1 MEFTQEQFEALKERN
16 IKCLA
21 KTLFPNI
28 RAAQNLT
35 YSQLDVVRKIAFSE
49 VKRLNLSAFTRWGK
63 TQCVAIGVAIY
74 ILLNNNKKVKFI
86 GPTNEQAG
94 LIRDY
99 MSELI
104 IDCEFLSALVDLDV
118 SGVQRLKKETSKNRL
133 TFKNGCE
140 YRIIS
145 AHGKGFA
152 AMGHGGDLIIMDEAA
167 LISREAYAKITR
179 MLGDDPEKAVLIEL
193 YNPWDRNTKAFDH
206 SISPRFER
214 IEIGW
219 KLGIKEGRTTQAF
232 IDEMAEEFGGKDTI
246 EFQVLYESRFPDES
260 KDSIHS
266 LKMLKYAEDIS
277 FDFLQELAE
286 LRAKLLDDD
295 LKSDEIK
302 KVKAEIAKFVKIVS
316 CDPADQ
322 GIDKTV
328 IMWGIQKGNRK
339 EFIGIYSESKSD
351 PMILTGKI
359 LHITKRFI
367 GKSVKGLIKIDVI
380 GIGSGPVSRCK
391 EVLSEWGLSNIRVI
405 SCHNGQS
412 AINDEE
418 FKNKKA
424 ENNFRLRDL
433 FNERLISLKQ
443 IKEKHPKEFL
453 KFKLQMLS
461 MKWKYTS
468 TSTKIIVGPDKS
480 PDYNDAGVYFS
491 WEDKSTLAW
500 GFV

>member
-16 IKCLA
+16 AKCLA

-35 YSQLDVVRKIAFSE
+35 PSQIDLVRKIAFSE
-49 VKRLNLSAFTRWGK
+49 VKRLNLSAYTRWGK

-74 ILLNNNKKVKFI
+74 ILINRNKKVKFI

-118 SGVQRLKKETSKNRL
+118 SGVQRLKKETSKSRL

-167 LISREAYAKITR
+167 LISREAYAKIVR
-179 MLGDDPEKAVLIEL
+179 MLGDDPEDAVLIEL

-206 SISPRFER
+206 SESPRFDR
-214 IEIGW
+214 IQIGWEIGVA
-219 KLGIKEGRTTQAF
+219 EGRTTQAF
-232 IDEMAEEFGGKDTI
+232 IDEMAEEFGGKETI
-246 EFQVLYESRFPDES
+246 EFLVLYDSRFPDES

-266 LKMLKYAEDIS
+266 LKMIKYAEEIS
-277 FDFLQELAE
+277 FNFLQELAE

-295 LKSDEIK
+295 LKPDEIND
-302 KVKAEIAKFVKIVS
+302 VKEEIAKFIKIVS

-322 GIDKTV
+322 GIDETV

-339 EFIGIYSESKSD
+339 EYLGIYSEPKSD
-351 PMILTGKI
+351 PMMLTGKI
-359 LHITKRFI
+359 LHISKRFI
-367 GKSVKGLIKIDVI
+367 GRSVRGLIKIDVI

-391 EVLSEWGLSNIRVI
+391 EVLGEWDLTNIRVI
-405 SCHNGQS
+405 SCHSGQT
-412 AINDEE
+412 AINNEE

-424 ENNFRLRDL
+424 ENNFRLRDC
-433 FNERLISLKQ
+433 FNDRLISLKQ
-443 IKEKHPKEFL
+443 IKEKHPKEFH

-468 TSTKIIVGPDKS
+468 TATKIIVDPDKS
-480 PDYNDAGVYFS
+480 PDYNDAAVYFG
-491 WEDKSTLAW
+491 WEDKSTMVW